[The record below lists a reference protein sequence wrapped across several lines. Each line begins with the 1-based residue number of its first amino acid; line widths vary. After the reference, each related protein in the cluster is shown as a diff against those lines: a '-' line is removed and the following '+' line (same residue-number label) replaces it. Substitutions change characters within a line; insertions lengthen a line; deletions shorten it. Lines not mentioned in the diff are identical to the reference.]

1 MEFKAKEFKQKTEDE
16 KIKITKQKNYYKNMI
31 DNFLLKYSRNP

>member
-16 KIKITKQKNYYKNMI
+16 KIKINKQKNYYKNMI